1 MDSGIVHLKRK
12 IYQKCNKNKEKNQI
26 SHRQPPLQQ
35 NRDDL
40 SNLDFFSKA
49 CIVSAIVF
57 SHKKTMSNL
66 PISKINQK
74 PITFFNFLQE
84 RIKYQGKLIQTIF
97 FGAARAVTSFSTEI
111 LDMSKKIVTICD
123 KSLKI
128 IFEIIFKFDDN
139 L

>member
-49 CIVSAIVF
+49 YIVSAIVL

-66 PISKINQK
+66 TISKINK
-74 PITFFNFLQE
+74 KNITFFNFLQE
-84 RIKYQGKLIQTIF
+84 RIKKDKISEQTH
-97 FGAARAVTSFSTEI
+97 T
-111 LDMSKKIVTICD
+111 
-123 KSLKI
+123 
-128 IFEIIFKFDDN
+128 DDF
-139 L
+139 LVPQER

>member
-1 MDSGIVHLKRK
+1 MYAGCTVASNSRQDTMDSGIVHLKRK

-57 SHKKTMSNL
+57 SHKNTMSNL
-66 PISKINQK
+66 PISKINK
-74 PITFFNFLQE
+74 KNITFFNFLQE
-84 RIKYQGKLIQTIF
+84 RIKKDKISEQTH
-97 FGAARAVTSFSTEI
+97 T
-111 LDMSKKIVTICD
+111 
-123 KSLKI
+123 
-128 IFEIIFKFDDN
+128 DDF
-139 L
+139 LVPQER

>member
-35 NRDDL
+35 NRDNL

-49 CIVSAIVF
+49 YIVSAIVF

-66 PISKINQK
+66 PISKINQRN
-74 PITFFNFLQE
+74 ITSFNFLQE
-84 RIKYQGKLIQTIF
+84 SIKRIKYQGKLIQTIF
-97 FGAARAVTSFSTEI
+97 FGAARAVTSFSNRN
-111 LDMSKKIVTICD
+111 SGYFKKNIVTICD
-123 KSLKI
+123 RSLKI
-128 IFEIIFKFDDN
+128 IF
-139 L
+139 